1 MTENE
6 VAQMRLVR
14 YKDSLWLN
22 SKDIADF
29 LSYLAATEE
38 TDTRERLEKAAQ
50 NIRNMK
56 RFRL

>member
-56 RFRL
+56 